1 MYRAEKIANFKSML
15 IGDGLTHVRSIRI
28 MDTDLG
34 LVALMAGTS
43 SVSGGILGLR
53 LNVAKPE
60 VKEQGSDGIDEKTVR
75 LYDSL
80 RPSLYRYLLNIGL
93 PSADVEEVI
102 QETFLRLYR
111 HLHKEGVDGNL
122 RAWIYQVAHNLSADF
137 RKSRRRLVDTAP
149 EVFGDL
155 SDSRADDSPGPEDQ
169 VLHRER
175 VMKVH
180 KILSEL
186 TKLQRDCVNLRV
198 EGFRYR
204 EIADILG
211 VATSTVSGALRNAIT
226 RLAKEY
232 S

>member
-1 MYRAEKIANFKSML
+1 ML
-15 IGDGLTHVRSIRI
+15 IGNGLTLVRPTRIR
-28 MDTDLG
+28 TANLG
-34 LVALMAGTS
+34 LGFAPLMVGAN
-43 SVSGGILGLR
+43 SVPGEILSLR
-53 LNVAKPE
+53 LSVAKPDTM
-60 VKEQGSDGIDEKTVR
+60 EQGSDGIDEQTVR

-80 RPSLYRYLLNIGL
+80 RPSLYRYLLNVGL
-93 PSADVEEVI
+93 TSQDVEEIV

-111 HLHKEGVDGNL
+111 HLHKHGADENL

-137 RKSRRRLVDTAP
+137 RKSRRKLVETTP
-149 EVFGDL
+149 ELLGEL
-155 SDSRADDSPGPEDQ
+155 SDSRADDSPGPEDRI
-169 VLHRER
+169 LHKER

-180 KILSEL
+180 KALSEL

-204 EIADILG
+204 EIAGILG
-211 VATSTVSGALRNAIT
+211 VATSTVSGSLRNAIA